1 MFFFQTASSIRQQ
14 IVSKKEVKNDRRS
27 GRKCVHVIIRVL
39 LSFTRDAKRA
49 RDRENRHFHRFR
61 RAKQKSHKLQARVIE
76 CGVGIPARDWPS
88 WSGSIVWIISC
99 SRPWRNLAWLS
110 LEWEDGPPRACSQPC
125 PAPVPPPP
133 PPPAPLLLPPL
144 LLHPASPGAGMPLL
158 PHAPDTPPTLVSL
171 LLVAFGCCWNTH
183 TMPFRRSMK
192 AFTIVDAIHRQFTVW
207 LYSMGGGL
215 KKKKKNGPV
224 ITAAGCPPW
233 SDDKTF
239 LYEGNS

>member
-1 MFFFQTASSIRQQ
+1 MDA
-14 IVSKKEVKNDRRS
+14 V
-27 GRKCVHVIIRVL
+27 CAIIRVL
-39 LSFTRDAKRA
+39 LSFTWDAKRT
-49 RDRENRHFHRFR
+49 RGRENRQISTDLDVLNRK
-61 RAKQKSHKLQARVIE
+61 AIKLQARVIE

-110 LEWEDGPPRACSQPC
+110 RDEWDGPPRVCSQPC
-125 PAPVPPPP
+125 PDPVPPP

-192 AFTIVDAIHRQFTVW
+192 VLMTVGAVHRAFTIW
-207 LYSMGGGL
+207 LYSMGVSE
-215 KKKKKNGPV
+215 KKKRTRRYYGRRWNFSLQGKFVK
-224 ITAAGCPPW
+224 
-233 SDDKTF
+233 
-239 LYEGNS
+239 